1 MKINIF
7 KLNVVRQKIPLSIKL
22 YKSPLNVLDCLKVMK
37 LADLCKHRQAV
48 KTMQCEKKYFKM
60 YLHSFWVR
68 KKCWQTLNFNTS
80 ENGRQQPKSFC
91 PLVAAKQKKN
101 SFLTLTL
108 SWGYQHGFSAEA
120 RSFLDNKTPIY
131 VYVTNKLECGIRL
144 HTKVKKEHSWV
155 P

>member
-22 YKSPLNVLDCLKVMK
+22 YKSSLNVLDCLKVMK
-37 LADLCKHRQAV
+37 LAETSAGCQNCAVWEKICTYILFELGKSVGKHWILIHP
-48 KTMQCEKKYFKM
+48 KM
-60 YLHSFWVR
+60 AANNQSPFVR
-68 KKCWQTLNFNTS
+68 LLLRN
-80 ENGRQQPKSFC
+80 
-91 PLVAAKQKKN
+91 KKN

-108 SWGYQHGFSAEA
+108 SWGYQYGFSAEA

-131 VYVTNKLECGIRL
+131 VYVTNKLECGIWL

>member
-22 YKSPLNVLDCLKVMK
+22 YKSSLNVLDCLKVMK

-48 KTMQCEKKYFKM
+48 KTMQCEKKYCKM

-91 PLVAAKQKKN
+91 PLVAAKQKKTA
-101 SFLTLTL
+101 FLL
-108 SWGYQHGFSAEA
+108 WRYHGDTNTDFQLKPDH
-120 RSFLDNKTPIY
+120 FLI
-131 VYVTNKLECGIRL
+131 
-144 HTKVKKEHSWV
+144 TK
-155 P
+155 PQFLFM